1 VWRRK
6 MESIKPIKLRFRL
19 IVKTPTAVTTGEE
32 YYDNDYVVKNG
43 KFLFLNKEKFLN
55 RLKSA
60 GKLREFLELTNDT
73 SVENL
78 LRLRKFIYELVKEED
93 AEYSSPIDKD
103 FERIYRRNVISIEEI
118 LSYKKKRALNEVN
131 RLRVR
136 KIFRDSITKKPY
148 IPGSTLK
155 GAIRTAII
163 NYILSTKE
171 NLQIKADKNDR
182 NYTKNAD
189 KELNKLLFCQ
199 PKENFEKVFKAEP
212 SRDLMRFIKISDFKA
227 VEVEERV
234 GVSYNYNPK
243 KTDKSI
249 PVNLEYINSGI
260 FEGDIILYP
269 DYAKEI
275 FELCNF
281 ELNEKNL
288 IKVLKRH
295 YNKVYNREKKT
306 FEKSFPITKEYVET
320 TNQSLLKIGFHAGAL
335 SKTVSNDELR
345 IVGNK
350 RTGKRNVPTTTWVLN
365 DKPMGW
371 TILEVIQ

>member
-1 VWRRK
+1 
-6 MESIKPIKLRFRL
+6 MESIKPIKLRCRL
-19 IVKTPTAVTTGEE
+19 IVKTPVAVTTGEE

-43 KFLFLNKEKFLN
+43 KFLFLNSEKFFN

-73 SVENL
+73 SFENL

-93 AEYSSPIDKD
+93 AEYSFPIDKE
-103 FERIYRRNVISIEEI
+103 FERIYRRNVINIEEI

-136 KIFRDSITKKPY
+136 KIFRDPITKEPY

-171 NLQIKADKNDR
+171 NFQIEADKNDR

-212 SRDLMRFIKISDFKA
+212 SKDLMRFIKVSDFKA

-234 GVSYNYNPK
+234 GVSHNYNPK

-269 DYAKEI
+269 DYAREI

-288 IKVLKRH
+288 IKVLRRH

-350 RTGKRNVPTTTWVLN
+350 RTGKRSIPKTTWILN